1 MSGISGNFQLCPH
14 WQGFFL
20 SGMAWNPGE
29 NMALKNKKTSAR
41 QKKNLVIIGA
51 QWGDEGKAKM
61 VDVLTEQVD
70 IVARYQG
77 GSNAGHT
84 VVAEGRK
91 IVFHQIPSGI
101 LHDGKTCL
109 IGNGVVLD
117 PVALL
122 DEMDSLKKAGVELDG
137 HLIISDRAQVL
148 MPYHRLLDGASE
160 NRKGVGKIGTTNR
173 GIGPAY
179 MDKVARVGLRI
190 CDFFSA
196 TDFRKK
202 LKEIVKEKNF
212 WLKNYYG
219 SALADADKIA
229 DEYLRTFPRI
239 KPLVR
244 DTSKF
249 LADKLKA
256 GKNFLAEG
264 AQGTL
269 LDVDFGTYPY
279 VTSSSASVG
288 GVCTGLGIGPQC
300 LDEIFGVAKAYTTR
314 VGEGPFPSEMEEAF
328 GAKIRQMGGEFGATT
343 GRPRRCGWMDLVA
356 LKYACRINGL
366 TGLLITKLD
375 VLSTVKSLK
384 LCKGYKLGGRTVTE
398 FPASLSELSKCEPV
412 YAVMK
417 GWDGDLSRVT
427 RLADLPVEARRYLDV
442 VEKFVEVPIRWISV
456 GQDRSRIFKKN

>member
-1 MSGISGNFQLCPH
+1 
-14 WQGFFL
+14 
-20 SGMAWNPGE
+20 MAR
-29 NMALKNKKTSAR
+29 KNVKKHAVR

-101 LHDGKTCL
+101 LHDGKLCL

-122 DEMDSLKKAGVELDG
+122 GEMDSLKKAGVKLDG
-137 HLIISDRAQVL
+137 HLIISDRAQIL
-148 MPYHRLLDGASE
+148 MPYHRMLDGASE
-160 NRKGVGKIGTTNR
+160 NRKGAGKIGTTNR

-179 MDKVARVGLRI
+179 MDKMARVGLRV

-196 TDFRKK
+196 SDFRKK
-202 LKEIVKEKNF
+202 LREIVKEKNF

-219 SALADADKIA
+219 SALANADKIA
-229 DEYLRTFPRI
+229 DEYLKTFPRI

-244 DTSKF
+244 DTTKY
-249 LADKLKA
+249 LREKLEA

-288 GVCTGLGIGPQC
+288 GVCTGLGIGPQF
-300 LDEIFGVAKAYTTR
+300 LDEIYGVAKAYTTR
-314 VGEGPFPSEMEEAF
+314 VGEGPFPSEMEETF
-328 GAKIRQMGGEFGATT
+328 GNRIRQKGGEFGATT

-356 LKYACRINGL
+356 LKYACRINGF

-384 LCKGYKLGGRTVTE
+384 LCRAYKIGKKTTGE
-398 FPASLSELSKCEPV
+398 FLASLSELLKCEPV
-412 YAVMK
+412 YTEMK
-417 GWDGDLSRVT
+417 GWDGDLSYVT
-427 RLADLPVEARRYLDV
+427 RLADLPVEARRYLDAI
-442 VEKFVEVPIRWISV
+442 EKYVEVPIRWISV
-456 GQDRSRIFKKN
+456 GQDRTRIFRKN